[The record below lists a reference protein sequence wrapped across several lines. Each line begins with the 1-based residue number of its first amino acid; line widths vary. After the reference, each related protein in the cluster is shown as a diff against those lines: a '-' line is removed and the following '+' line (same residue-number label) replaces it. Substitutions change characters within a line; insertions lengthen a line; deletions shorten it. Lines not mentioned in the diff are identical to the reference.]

1 MTPTIKILTVKD
13 VAKVL
18 KMSTGFVYRNRNAL
32 GAFQAC
38 RGGRLLFLED
48 EIQRILRR
56 KANAISREERQM
68 ERNQDDRRSETNEI
82 VQKQK
87 RSKKMGGNV
96 QFREFEKDANR
107 HGILD

>member
-1 MTPTIKILTVKD
+1 MQVSASFI
-13 VAKVL
+13 
-18 KMSTGFVYRNRNAL
+18 YRNKHAL

-56 KANAISREERQM
+56 KSNAIFGKKRKVESPQ
-68 ERNQDDRRSETNEI
+68 NDRRQETDEI
-82 VQKQK
+82 IQKQK

-96 QFREFEKDANR
+96 QSRENGSNANR
-107 HGILD
+107 HGLFD

>member
-18 KMSTGFVYRNRNAL
+18 PVSISFIYRNKHAL

-48 EIQRILRR
+48 EVQRILRR
-56 KANAISREERQM
+56 KSNAIPRKERQM
-68 ERNQDDRRSETNEI
+68 ERDQDDRRSEANEI
-82 VQKQK
+82 IQRQK